1 MAAIA
6 ETVISARDLETI
18 GGLLAVPPAAAPR
31 GLLPAGVLESLARLF
46 PGGTAA
52 VSEVDEFGTLVCSRR
67 VPGTTGHLPTRCFRL
82 SVTVPALHRAVRV
95 SVERVTPSFTARD
108 QVLFRL
114 LVPLLQELIV
124 ELDHRRELEVLSPS
138 ELRVLALVAGGASNS
153 EVSARL
159 SLSVATV
166 RKHLEHVYRKLGV
179 CNRTAAVA
187 RAFPHGI
194 P

>member
-1 MAAIA
+1 MV

-18 GGLLAVPPAAAPR
+18 DGLLAAPSGGSPR
-31 GLLPAGVLESLARLF
+31 DLLPVGALEGLTRLF
-46 PGGTAA
+46 PGATAGA
-52 VSEVDEFGTLVCSRR
+52 TEVDELGTVLCSQR
-67 VPGTTGHLPTRCFRL
+67 VPAAPVRLLPDRMQLTFPVNGPGRC
-82 SVTVPALHRAVRV
+82 VRV
-95 SVERVTPSFTARD
+95 FVQRGQTPFTARD

-114 LVPLLQELIV
+114 LGPLLEELV
-124 ELDHRRELEVLSPS
+124 LDLSHQRELEQLSPS
-138 ELRVLALVAGGASNS
+138 ELRVLALVAHGASNR

-187 RAFPHGI
+187 RAFPHSI
-194 P
+194 S